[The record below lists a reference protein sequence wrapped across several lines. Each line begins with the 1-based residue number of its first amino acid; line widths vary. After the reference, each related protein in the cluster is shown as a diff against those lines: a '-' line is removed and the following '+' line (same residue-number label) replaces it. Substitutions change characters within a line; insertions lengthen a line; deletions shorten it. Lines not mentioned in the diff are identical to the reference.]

1 MLNGTFHFSFVL
13 QHSVFSRSFREDQHS
28 LETKNTPQVSAAR
41 PDGKRMRSTKVVF
54 VRRDDTPVSVTELAG
69 SALPLVSAS
78 EILNSSG
85 LQGTTQGNK

>member
-28 LETKNTPQVSAAR
+28 LKTKNTPRVRAAW
-41 PDGKRMRSTKVVF
+41 PDGKRMQPTKVVF
-54 VRRDDTPVSVTELAG
+54 VQREDLLVSVTELAG
-69 SALPLVSAS
+69 SPLPLVSAS
-78 EILNSSG
+78 EILNSSV